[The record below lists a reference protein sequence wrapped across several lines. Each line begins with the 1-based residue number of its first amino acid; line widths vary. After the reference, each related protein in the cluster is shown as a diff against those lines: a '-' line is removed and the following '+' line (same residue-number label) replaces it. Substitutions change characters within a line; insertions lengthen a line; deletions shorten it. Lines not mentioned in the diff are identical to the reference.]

1 MNNTGAKSGIDLL
14 LSLLEIVSSGR
25 AKKVQN
31 TVSLDGLTY
40 NATIYSL
47 EGMIRIDL
55 KPA

>member
-1 MNNTGAKSGIDLL
+1 MSNVVAKSGIDLL

-40 NATIYSL
+40 NATVYSL
-47 EGMIRIDL
+47 ENIIRIDL